1 MNFSTRQLKLVIL
14 APVAI
19 VAIAACGGTASEPT
33 PEGTQPAPLVP
44 PATEIATPVGQ
55 GVEPTPTQSTDPTAT
70 QTETPPAVPIP
81 PVSELQMPLA
91 SSDLSVGPNRFVFGL
106 IDSQSGPVRDAQ
118 VQVSTFYRGGGGAEG
133 PIESVPG
140 VFRKW
145 PVGPGGVYTAQLSFD
160 RPGLWGVGALVI
172 GADGSLSSGSVQ
184 FEVQEASATPA
195 IGSPA
200 PRSVN
205 KTARDVEKLEEI
217 TTDLDPDPEIYA
229 MTIVEAIDT
238 GKPIVVSFS
247 TPAFCETA
255 TCGPQLDVVKDLKE
269 RYRDRVNFIHVEIF
283 DNPEEMQ
290 GDRSKGRLAPA
301 VVEWNLPSEPWTFIV
316 DSDGLVSAKFE
327 AFTTSEELEE
337 ALVGVLQEE
346 F

>member
-1 MNFSTRQLKLVIL
+1 MNLSTKQLKLAIL
-14 APVAI
+14 APV
-19 VAIAACGGTASEPT
+19 VLLAIAACGGGAAEPT
-33 PEGTQPAPLVP
+33 PQGTQAASAAPA
-44 PATEIATPVGQ
+44 ATQLPTPVQ
-55 GVEPTPTQSTDPTAT
+55 AVDPTPTQSTDPTPT
-70 QTETPPAVPIP
+70 QTETRSAVPIP

-140 VFRKW
+140 IFRKW

-160 RPGLWGVGALVI
+160 RPGLWGVGVLVI

-205 KTARDVEKLEEI
+205 KTARDVEKLEDI

-229 MTIVEAIDT
+229 MTIVEALDT
-238 GKPIVVSFS
+238 GKPIVVAFS

-255 TCGPQLDVVKDLKE
+255 TCGPQLDVVKALKD
-269 RYRDRVNFIHVEIF
+269 RYKDRVNFIHVEIF
-283 DNPEEMQ
+283 DNPNEMR
-290 GDRSKGRLAPA
+290 GARSKGHLAPA

-316 DSDGLVSAKFE
+316 DREGLVSAKFE